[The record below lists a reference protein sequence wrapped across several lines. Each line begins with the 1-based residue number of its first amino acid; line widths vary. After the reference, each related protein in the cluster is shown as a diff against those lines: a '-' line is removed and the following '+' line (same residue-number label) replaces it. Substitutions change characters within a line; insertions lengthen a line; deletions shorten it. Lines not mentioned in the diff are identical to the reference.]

1 MLRFNNE
8 KLQEKKKKKNTNNR
22 YGKPIMSVC
31 QQKNLIV
38 LSRQDRHRS
47 IQIFADI
54 ASKQKRN

>member
-8 KLQEKKKKKNTNNR
+8 KLQEKKKKNTNNR

-38 LSRQDRHRS
+38 LSRQDRHTDTDQS
-47 IQIFADI
+47 KYLQI
-54 ASKQKRN
+54 